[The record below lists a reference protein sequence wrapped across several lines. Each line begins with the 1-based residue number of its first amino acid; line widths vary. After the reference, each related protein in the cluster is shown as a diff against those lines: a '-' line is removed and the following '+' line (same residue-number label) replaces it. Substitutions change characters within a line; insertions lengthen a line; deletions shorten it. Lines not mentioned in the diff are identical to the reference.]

1 MSTPHLLVAP
11 QVADL
16 GVVLFPHDQLLV
28 SFVAQLRGTHKSCK
42 VHYYGNHSS
51 HHKDD
56 PYGIGVGEG
65 VSEGV
70 EERLYEGGW

>member
-1 MSTPHLLVAP
+1 MSTSHLLVAP
-11 QVADL
+11 QVANL
-16 GVVLFPHDQLLV
+16 GVVVFPHDRLLV
-28 SFVAQLRGTHKSCK
+28 SFVAQLRGTHKSRK

>member
-16 GVVLFPHDQLLV
+16 GVVLFPHDRLLV
-28 SFVAQLRGTHKSCK
+28 SFVAQLRGTHKSHK

>member
-16 GVVLFPHDQLLV
+16 GVVLFPHDRLLV

>member
-1 MSTPHLLVAP
+1 MSTSHLLVAP
-11 QVADL
+11 QVANL
-16 GVVLFPHDQLLV
+16 GVVVFPHDRLLV
-28 SFVAQLRGTHKSCK
+28 SFVAQLRGTHKSRK

-56 PYGIGVGEG
+56 PYSIGVGEG

>member
-1 MSTPHLLVAP
+1 MSTPYLLVAP

-16 GVVLFPHDQLLV
+16 GVVLFPHDRLLV
-28 SFVAQLRGTHKSCK
+28 SFVAQLRGTYKSCK

>member
-1 MSTPHLLVAP
+1 MSTPHLLVAS

-16 GVVLFPHDQLLV
+16 GVVLFPHDRLLV